1 MGVTERLAR
10 FVVETRYTDLPPDAI
25 EQGKRALLDTIG
37 VSLAGVRDDTG
48 KIIVETVAEL
58 GGKPVAGVIGSSI
71 KLDPASAALINGTL
85 GHALDYDDVNGSM
98 RGHPSVPIAPAALAI
113 GESVGAS
120 GRDILLAFI
129 LGVEV
134 ECKVGRGIN
143 IGSHYNAG
151 WHATATLGVLGAA
164 AAAGKLLGLTVDQMV
179 MALGI
184 AASEASGLRQNF
196 GTMTKPFHA
205 GNAARGGVLAAL
217 LARNGFTADAGILE
231 ADKIGYGKI
240 FSAGANFEI
249 ERAVASLGNPYDI
262 VKPGI
267 SVKKYPCCFATHRAL
282 DAMAKIRR
290 EYEIAPSDVEVI
302 EVTVASGGLT
312 PLIHSRPKT
321 GLEGKFSM
329 EYCLAAG
336 LLDEQVRLAT
346 FSDEAVARPEAQALI
361 PKVNV
366 REDANVKAGPD
377 GGFAE
382 VTVRLAGGQEYARRV
397 DNPRGDPT
405 DPLSWAELV
414 DKYQDCA
421 ALVLDHPATEQSVRL
436 LESIERLSNI
446 NQLMDIVCQTAPSA
460 VGD

>member
-1 MGVTERLAR
+1 MTERLAQ
-10 FVVETRYTDLPPDAI
+10 FVVETTYNDLPAEAI

-48 KIIVETVAEL
+48 KIIVETIAEI
-58 GGKPVAGVIGSSI
+58 GGKPVAGVFGSSL

-98 RGHPSVPIAPAALAI
+98 RGHPSVPIAPAALAV

-120 GRDILLAFI
+120 GQDILLAFI

-164 AAAGKLLGLTVDQMV
+164 AAAGKLLELSDDQMV

-217 LARNGFTADAGILE
+217 LARNGFTADAAILE
-231 ADKIGYGKI
+231 AKIGFGQI
-240 FSAGANFEI
+240 FSAGGQFDI
-249 ERAVASLGNPYDI
+249 ERTVASLGNPYDI

-290 EYEIAPSDVEVI
+290 EYEIQPSDVELI
-302 EVTVASGGLT
+302 QVTVASGGLT

-336 LLDEQVRLAT
+336 LLDDQIRLAT

-361 PKVNV
+361 PKVDV
-366 REDANVKAGPD
+366 REDPDATAGPD

-382 VTVRLAGGQEYARRV
+382 VKVRLTGGQEYDRRV
-397 DNPRGDPT
+397 DNPRGDPA
-405 DPLSWAELV
+405 DPLSWDELV

-421 ALVLDHPATEQSVRL
+421 ALILDHPATDQSVRL
-436 LESIERLSNI
+436 LESLENLPDIT
-446 NQLMDIVCQTAPSA
+446 QLMDIVCLTAPSHVQA
-460 VGD
+460 

>member
-1 MGVTERLAR
+1 MGVTEQVAR
-10 FVVETRYTDLPPDAI
+10 FVVETSYSDLPAEAI

-37 VSLAGVRDDTG
+37 VSLAGVRDKTG

-58 GGKPVAGVIGSSI
+58 GGKPVAGVFGSSI
-71 KLDPASAALINGTL
+71 KTDPASAALINGTL
-85 GHALDYDDVNGSM
+85 GHALDYDDVTSSM
-98 RGHPSVPIAPAALAI
+98 RGHPSVPIAPAVLAV

-120 GRDILLAFI
+120 GQEILLAFI
-129 LGVEV
+129 LGFEV

-143 IGSHYNAG
+143 IGAHYNHG

-164 AAAGKLLGLTVDQMV
+164 AAAGKLLGLTVDQMA

-184 AASEASGLRQNF
+184 AASQASGLRQNF

-217 LARNGFTADAGILE
+217 LAKNGFTADATILE
-231 ADKIGYGKI
+231 AKTGFGHV
-240 FSAGANFEI
+240 FSAGATFEI
-249 ERAVASLGNPYDI
+249 ERAVTALGQPFEI
-262 VKPGI
+262 VQPGI

-282 DAMAKIRR
+282 DAVAKLRR
-290 EYEIAPSDVEVI
+290 EFEIQPTDIQGVQVI
-302 EVTVASGGLT
+302 VASGGLT

-336 LLDEQVRLAT
+336 LLDEKIRLAT
-346 FSDEAVARPEAQALI
+346 FSDEAVQRPEAQALI
-361 PKVNV
+361 PKVSV
-366 REDANVKAGPD
+366 AEDPSVKAGPD

-382 VTVRLAGGQEYARRV
+382 VRVRLAGGQEHARRV
-397 DNPRGDPT
+397 ENPRGDPT
-405 DPLSWAELV
+405 DPLAWSELV

-421 ALVLDHPATEQSVRL
+421 AAILDTTATDQSVRL
-436 LESIERLSNI
+436 LESLESLERI
-446 NQLMDIVCQTAPSA
+446 NALMDVVCMTAPSR
-460 VGD
+460 VG